1 MPEVIV
7 LDAEQVHAFREKL
20 QILLCLPYDRPD
32 VQERVGTVV
41 REMHDLI
48 WENTYKTPT
57 MPPATGLLRPEHMVS
72 KFFRMLWCREGELN
86 PQGPKPGGF

>member
-1 MPEVIV
+1 
-7 LDAEQVHAFREKL
+7 
-20 QILLCLPYDRPD
+20 
-32 VQERVGTVV
+32 VV